1 MEYNKFKQIFNTT
14 IFEKSKPDLL
24 EKVAKY
30 PERYVGLFRP
40 SRPKAKIIQNLLQ
53 SHEIRFGDAFET
65 VIEEYLREENFT
77 ILDNKFYDANQ
88 DRLEVDQIFLANHGL
103 HFVEQKIRDDH
114 DSTKKRGQ
122 IDNFEKKL
130 EVILHEYPDQ
140 EIYGYFYFID
150 DSFNKNKNFYVA
162 EINKLRRDYGFTLR
176 LVYGREFF
184 DEIGMKHTWDE
195 ILSHLKHWKKEI
207 PELPEIN
214 FDAAPNQ
221 SFNEIKHIPS
231 STYRKLFTNP
241 NLDDLLYVLFPE
253 QETLQLLYEHFQKS
267 YQVGRKKIFRTLQVQ
282 TAEII
287 GRLKNHPSK
296 KNGYHEQ
303 PDNRLAQTG

>member
-1 MEYNKFKQIFNTT
+1 MEYSKFKQIFNST

-65 VIEEYLREENFT
+65 LIEEYLREAGLT
-77 ILDNKFYDANQ
+77 ILEKKFYDANQ
-88 DRLEVDQIFLANHGL
+88 DRLEVDQIFLIDNEL

-130 EVILHEYPDQ
+130 EVINDTYSNRT
-140 EIYGYFYFID
+140 IFGYFYFID
-150 DSFNKNKNFYVA
+150 DSFNKNKKFYDA
-162 EINKLRRDYGFTLR
+162 EIYKLSRDYGLSLK
-176 LVYGREFF
+176 LVYGKDFF
-184 DEIGMKHTWDE
+184 DEVGLEHTWDE
-195 ILSHLKHWKKEI
+195 ILDHLRHWKQEI

-214 FDAAPNQ
+214 FDIDPNQ
-221 SFNEIKHIPS
+221 SFNEIKNIQS
-231 STYRKLFTNP
+231 GTYRKLLTNP
-241 NLDDLLYVLFPE
+241 NLDDLLLVLFPK
-253 QETLQLLYEHFQKS
+253 QETLQLLRDYFEKS
-267 YQVGRKKIFRTLQVQ
+267 YQVGRGTIFRTLQIQ
-282 TAEII
+282 TV
-287 GRLKNHPSK
+287 GGFKS
-296 KNGYHEQ
+296 
-303 PDNRLAQTG
+303 

>member
-1 MEYNKFKQIFNTT
+1 MEYNKFRKIFNTT

-40 SRPKAKIIQNLLQ
+40 SRPKAKIIQNFLQ

-65 VIEEYLREENFT
+65 LIEEYLREAGFT
-77 ILDNKFYDANQ
+77 ILDKKFYDANQ
-88 DRLEVDQIFLANHGL
+88 DRLEVDQIFSNNHGL

-130 EVILHEYPDQ
+130 EVIIETYGNRT
-140 EIYGYFYFID
+140 IFGYFYFID

-162 EINKLRRDYGFTLR
+162 EINKLSRDYGLTLK
-176 LVYGREFF
+176 LVYGKELF

-214 FDAAPNQ
+214 FDKAPNQ
-221 SFNEIKHIPS
+221 SFDEIKNIS
-231 STYRKLFTNP
+231 ASIYRKLLANP

-267 YQVGRKKIFRTLQVQ
+267 YQVGRGKIFRTLQTQ
-282 TAEII
+282 TAETI
-287 GRLKNHPSK
+287 GRLKNHPIG
-296 KNGYHEQ
+296 KN
-303 PDNRLAQTG
+303 R

>member
-1 MEYNKFKQIFNTT
+1 MEYDKFKQIFNTT

-24 EKVAKY
+24 GKVAKY

-65 VIEEYLREENFT
+65 LIEEYLREAEFT

-88 DRLEVDQIFLANHGL
+88 DRLEVDQIFLIDHKL

-130 EVILHEYPDQ
+130 EVIIETYGNRT
-140 EIYGYFYFID
+140 IFGYFYFID

-162 EINKLRRDYGFTLR
+162 EVNKLSRDYGLTLK
-176 LVYGREFF
+176 LVYGRELF

-195 ILSHLKHWKKEI
+195 ILNHLKHWKEEI

-214 FDAAPNQ
+214 FDKAPNQ
-221 SFNEIKHIPS
+221 SFDEIKNIPAS
-231 STYRKLFTNP
+231 IYRKLLANP

-253 QETLQLLYEHFQKS
+253 QETLHLLYEHFQKS
-267 YQVGRKKIFRTLQVQ
+267 YQVGRGKIFRTLQTQ
-282 TAEII
+282 TAETI
-287 GRLKNHPSK
+287 GRLKNHSSK
-296 KNGYHEQ
+296 KNV
-303 PDNRLAQTG
+303 

>member
-1 MEYNKFKQIFNTT
+1 MEYNKFRKIFNTT

-65 VIEEYLREENFT
+65 LIEEYLREAGFT
-77 ILDNKFYDANQ
+77 ILDKKFYDANQ
-88 DRLEVDQIFLANHGL
+88 DRLEVDQIFSNNHGL

-130 EVILHEYPDQ
+130 EVIIETYGNRT
-140 EIYGYFYFID
+140 IFGYFYFID

-162 EINKLRRDYGFTLR
+162 EINNLSRDYGLTLK
-176 LVYGREFF
+176 LVYGKELF
-184 DEIGMKHTWDE
+184 DAIGMKHTWDE

-214 FDAAPNQ
+214 FDTDPNQ
-221 SFNEIKHIPS
+221 SFSEIKDIPS
-231 STYRKLFTNP
+231 STYRKLLTNP
-241 NLDDLLYVLFPE
+241 DLDDLLLVLFPE
-253 QETLQLLYEHFQKS
+253 QETLQLLHEYFHKS
-267 YQVGRKKIFRTLQVQ
+267 YQSGRSKIFRTLQFQ
-282 TAEII
+282 TADTI
-287 GRLKNHPSK
+287 GRLKNHPSS
-296 KNGYHEQ
+296 KNG
-303 PDNRLAQTG
+303 

>member
-40 SRPKAKIIQNLLQ
+40 SRPRAKIIQNLLQ

-65 VIEEYLREENFT
+65 LIEEYLREVGFT
-77 ILDNKFYDANQ
+77 ILDNKFYDANR
-88 DRLEVDQIFLANHGL
+88 DRLEVDQIFSNNHGL

-130 EVILHEYPDQ
+130 EVII
-140 EIYGYFYFID
+140 EIYSNKTIFGYFYFID
-150 DSFNKNKNFYVA
+150 DSFNKNKNFYEA
-162 EINKLRRDYGFTLR
+162 EIYKLSQDYGLTLK
-176 LVYGREFF
+176 LVYGRELF

-214 FDAAPNQ
+214 FDTDPNQ
-221 SFNEIKHIPS
+221 SFNEIKNIPTS
-231 STYRKLFTNP
+231 IYRKLLANP

-253 QETLQLLYEHFQKS
+253 QETLQLLYEHFQIS
-267 YQVGRKKIFRTLQVQ
+267 YQAGRGKIFRTLQIQ
-282 TAEII
+282 TAETI

-296 KNGYHEQ
+296 KNV
-303 PDNRLAQTG
+303 

>member
-130 EVILHEYPDQ
+130 EVILHEYSNQ

-162 EINKLRRDYGFTLR
+162 EINKLSRDYGLTLK
-176 LVYGREFF
+176 LVYGRELF

-195 ILSHLKHWKKEI
+195 ILGHLKHWKKEI

-214 FDAAPNQ
+214 FDTDPKQ
-221 SFNEIKHIPS
+221 SFIEIKDIPS

-267 YQVGRKKIFRTLQVQ
+267 NQVGRGKIFRTLQIQ
-282 TAEII
+282 IAETI

-296 KNGYHEQ
+296 KNV
-303 PDNRLAQTG
+303 

>member
-1 MEYNKFKQIFNTT
+1 MEYNKFKQIFTTT

-24 EKVAKY
+24 GKVAKY

-65 VIEEYLREENFT
+65 LIEEYLREAGFT

-88 DRLEVDQIFLANHGL
+88 NRLEVDQIFLVNHGL

-130 EVILHEYPDQ
+130 EVILNEYPNQ

-162 EINKLRRDYGFTLR
+162 EINKLSRDYGLTLR
-176 LVYGREFF
+176 LVYGRELF

-214 FDAAPNQ
+214 FDAAPSQ
-221 SFNEIKHIPS
+221 SFNEIKYIPS

-241 NLDDLLYVLFPE
+241 DLDDLLYVLFPE

-267 YQVGRKKIFRTLQVQ
+267 YQVGRGKIFRTLQIQ
-282 TAEII
+282 IAETI
-287 GRLKNHPSK
+287 GRLKNHQSK
-296 KNGYHEQ
+296 KNV
-303 PDNRLAQTG
+303 

>member
-1 MEYNKFKQIFNTT
+1 MKSGFFIGKTMEYNKFRKIFNTT

-65 VIEEYLREENFT
+65 LIEEYLREAGFT
-77 ILDNKFYDANQ
+77 ILDKKFYDANQ
-88 DRLEVDQIFLANHGL
+88 DRLEVDQIFSNNHGL

-130 EVILHEYPDQ
+130 EVIIETYGNRT
-140 EIYGYFYFID
+140 IFGYFYFID

-162 EINKLRRDYGFTLR
+162 EINNLSRDYGLTLK
-176 LVYGREFF
+176 LVYGKELF
-184 DEIGMKHTWDE
+184 DAIGMKHTWDE

-214 FDAAPNQ
+214 FDTDPNQ
-221 SFNEIKHIPS
+221 SFSEIKDIPS
-231 STYRKLFTNP
+231 STYRKLLTNP
-241 NLDDLLYVLFPE
+241 DLDDLLLVLFPE
-253 QETLQLLYEHFQKS
+253 QETLQLLHEYFHKS
-267 YQVGRKKIFRTLQVQ
+267 YQSDRSKIFRTLQFQ
-282 TAEII
+282 TADTI
-287 GRLKNHPSK
+287 GRLKNHPSG
-296 KNGYHEQ
+296 KNG
-303 PDNRLAQTG
+303 